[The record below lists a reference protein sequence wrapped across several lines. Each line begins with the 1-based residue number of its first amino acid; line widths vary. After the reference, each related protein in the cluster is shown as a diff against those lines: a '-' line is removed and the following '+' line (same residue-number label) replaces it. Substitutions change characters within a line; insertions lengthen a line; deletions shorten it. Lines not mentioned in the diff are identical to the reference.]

1 MKDMPSLA
9 AVCHQMV
16 KAAPSG
22 LDAATIAELV
32 GKPYATLMSE
42 LSRQP
47 GHKLGADLVAP
58 LMDLC
63 DSDLPL
69 TFLARLRGGVYIPL
83 SPVNEDTSGPLMR
96 QLAASIKE
104 FGEFASET
112 AKDISDGDIPKDQ
125 LDRILKEG
133 HEAVEAIMAMI
144 TLARKTH
151 QTQYPYK

>member
-1 MKDMPSLA
+1 MKNFPSLA

-16 KAAPSG
+16 KSAPSG
-22 LDAATIAELV
+22 LDAATIADLS

-47 GHKLGADLVAP
+47 GHKFAADLLLP
-58 LMDLC
+58 LMELC

-69 TFLARLRGGVYIPL
+69 TFLARQRGGVYLALPKAADG
-83 SPVNEDTSGPLMR
+83 PAPLM
-96 QLAASIKE
+96 QKLAESVKE
-104 FGEFASET
+104 FGEFAAET
-112 AKDISDGDIPKDQ
+112 ARDIADGDIPKDQ

-151 QTQYPYK
+151 ETQYLK